1 MTGQKQRNRNG
12 HGRKIDF
19 IVKIIKITTLCLNG
33 YKHYNSIAE
42 TLINKILLCAELSWS
57 Q

>member
-42 TLINKILLCAELSWS
+42 TLINKILLCAELS
-57 Q
+57 